1 VDGAGSGFDNPG
13 GGPLLKL
20 DPLGT
25 PPFLDDCKGLFQ
37 AFGLD
42 MELDDDEGL
51 FLMKLGSK
59 IKVRTWIVKM
69 EEDFMDIL

>member
-1 VDGAGSGFDNPG
+1 VDAGAVSFDNPG

-42 MELDDDEGL
+42 MELVVDEGL
-51 FLMKLGSK
+51 LLMALLRPAIEYRSG
-59 IKVRTWIVKM
+59 
-69 EEDFMDIL
+69 